1 MSLCIHDYIVSGS
14 GKWQIA
20 IGCAVCKRGK
30 VELREPARPPIMRK
44 VSFSQCCRE
53 NSIFAP
59 DRRRSSK
66 FLRDGNDPTSGPR
79 IRVRRLKMPEQLAI
93 LAAPPPF
100 RKGSESQRG
109 RFCSGCPENAPAQY
123 DLTNFVRFL

>member
-93 LAAPPPF
+93 LPAPLSPF
-100 RKGSESQRG
+100 SKG
-109 RFCSGCPENAPAQY
+109 
-123 DLTNFVRFL
+123 VRITTGPFLFWVP

>member
-53 NSIFAP
+53 NSILRLTAGVPANSCVTATIQLPAP
-59 DRRRSSK
+59 EFGS
-66 FLRDGNDPTSGPR
+66 DP
-79 IRVRRLKMPEQLAI
+79 
-93 LAAPPPF
+93 
-100 RKGSESQRG
+100 
-109 RFCSGCPENAPAQY
+109 
-123 DLTNFVRFL
+123 

>member
-14 GKWQIA
+14 AKWQIA

-30 VELREPARPPIMRK
+30 VELRKPARPPIMRK

-79 IRVRRLKMPEQLAI
+79 IRVRPLKMPNNLQSLRH
-93 LAAPPPF
+93 PPAPF
-100 RKGSESQRG
+100 RKGSES
-109 RFCSGCPENAPAQY
+109 
-123 DLTNFVRFL
+123 

>member
-44 VSFSQCCRE
+44 VSFSQ
-53 NSIFAP
+53 
-59 DRRRSSK
+59 
-66 FLRDGNDPTSGPR
+66 
-79 IRVRRLKMPEQLAI
+79 
-93 LAAPPPF
+93 
-100 RKGSESQRG
+100 
-109 RFCSGCPENAPAQY
+109 
-123 DLTNFVRFL
+123 